1 MALNKAMLIGNVG
14 KDPEVRHLESGV
26 PVVTI
31 PLATSERYKDRN
43 GELKEQTEWHNVVLW
58 RQLAE
63 FAEKYLRKGTQ
74 IYVEGKIRSR
84 SWEDQNGQK
93 RYTTE
98 IVADLVRLLGRK
110 SDNEQHSAAVA
121 AKPAAP
127 PVTAAPVEEAIVEQN
142 EGDDLPF

>member
-14 KDPEVRHLESGV
+14 KDPEVRHLENGV

-31 PLATSERYKDRN
+31 SLATSERYKDRN

-74 IYVEGKIRSR
+74 VYVEGKIRSR
-84 SWEDQNGQK
+84 SWEDQSGQK

-98 IVADLVRLLGRK
+98 IVADVVRLLGRK
-110 SDNEQHSAAVA
+110 SDNEQQFAMAS
-121 AKPAAP
+121 AKPATASVP
-127 PVTAAPVEEAIVEQN
+127 AAPAVEPLVEQN